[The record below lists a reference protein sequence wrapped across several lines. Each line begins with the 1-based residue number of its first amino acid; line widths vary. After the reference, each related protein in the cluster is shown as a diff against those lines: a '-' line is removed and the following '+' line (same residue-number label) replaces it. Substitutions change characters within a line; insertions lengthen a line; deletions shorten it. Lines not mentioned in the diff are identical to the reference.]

1 MSTSRQFSKTLAI
14 ASNYDIPDAGVDTVK
29 ASLNYS
35 IPTAY
40 DCVEF
45 AEFKAIAVPEDW
57 MTFDLYGITVTAQV
71 AAAEDLVFT
80 LHQRPDTSLAST
92 AQLTL
97 PAGSNFAQL
106 VINPP
111 AIGLAKAN
119 TYFIKC
125 TCADPDAVAQGVEL
139 AYTVAKF

>member
-35 IPTAY
+35 IPSAY
-40 DCVEF
+40 DCIEF

-57 MTFDLYGITVTAQV
+57 LTFDLYGLTVTAQV
-71 AAAEDLVFT
+71 AASADLVFT
-80 LHQRPDTSLAST
+80 MYQRPNVSLAAT

-97 PAGSNFAQL
+97 TAGDNFAQL
-106 VINPP
+106 VKNPP
-111 AIGLAKAN
+111 VIGLAKAN
-119 TYFIKC
+119 TYFIRC
-125 TCADPDAVAQGVEL
+125 TCADPDAFAEGVEL